1 MPGWHVGPWRQRGG
15 LLPVPASLGRDE
27 QRSERLRGVRP
38 ERHHQA
44 VSGRAA
50 GRLIRRVA
58 LYLSG
63 GARFGASMCVD
74 IATLRKRFVDLRVTL
89 VLMCIWL
96 ACVVYTASL

>member
-1 MPGWHVGPWRQRGG
+1 M
-15 LLPVPASLGRDE
+15 LPVPASLGRDE
-27 QRSERLRGVRP
+27 QRGERLRGVRP

-63 GARFGASMCVD
+63 GARFGASMCCFD

-89 VLMCIWL
+89 ALMCVWL
-96 ACVVYTASL
+96 VCVVYSRLVYDSFWLYRG